1 MASRHAS
8 GRCAAGVVAAGL
20 AIGSFAAVPAVPVA
34 AADRDE
40 VDAARID
47 WAAGRVTA
55 GGTGIADRH
64 APSPAV
70 ALGTSRR
77 GADEAARQRIAGKL
91 GALPLAAGG
100 TLADKLASA
109 AIKARIDAAVEA
121 AITVSAE
128 PETDGSWHVKLAV
141 PLEAIRLAL
150 GEPRAL
156 PAAGDRGPP
165 IVIVEGV
172 AARPAIGWA
181 VGGAAAATL
190 WVKDVPAWA
199 KDAPRAKARSAK
211 AGAIDVDA
219 PGTAATLYVLVG
231 KPSS

>member
-1 MASRHAS
+1 MMVRHRS
-8 GRCAAGVVAAGL
+8 GTYALVVMAGL
-20 AIGSFAAVPAVPVA
+20 VTGAPALTVRVA

-77 GADEAARQRIAGKL
+77 GADDVAKQRIAAKL
-91 GALPLAAGG
+91 GSLPLAAGG
-100 TLADKLASA
+100 TLAEKLADRT
-109 AIKARIDAAVEA
+109 IKARIDAAVAA
-121 AITVSAE
+121 AITVAAE
-128 PETDGSWHVKLAV
+128 PETDGSWHVTLAV

-150 GEPRAL
+150 AAPRTL
-156 PAAGDRGPP
+156 PPTGDRGPP
-165 IVIVEGV
+165 IVVVDGV
-172 AARPAIGWA
+172 AAQPSIGWT
-181 VGGAAAATL
+181 VGGVAAATL

-199 KDAPRAKARSAK
+199 KDAPRVTASSAK
-211 AGAIDVDA
+211 AGAIDMDA
-219 PGTAATLYVLVG
+219 HGTDATDATLYVLVT
-231 KPSS
+231 KS

>member
-1 MASRHAS
+1 MPRMDRRRN
-8 GRCAAGVVAAGL
+8 GRCALVVVITAL
-20 AIGSFAAVPAVPVA
+20 AAVVMAARGA

-77 GADEAARQRIAGKL
+77 GADAAARQRIAAKL
-91 GALPLAAGG
+91 GSLPLAAGG
-100 TLADKLASA
+100 TLADKLADR
-109 AIKARIDAAVEA
+109 AIKGRIDAAVEA
-121 AITVSAE
+121 AITVAVE
-128 PETDGSWHVKLAV
+128 PETDGSWHVTLAV
-141 PLEAIRLAL
+141 PIEAIRQAL

-156 PAAGDRGPP
+156 PPTGDEGPS
-165 IVIVEGV
+165 IVVVEGV
-172 AARPAIGWA
+172 ATKPSIGWT

-190 WVKDVPAWA
+190 WVKEVPAWA
-199 KDAPRAKARSAK
+199 KDAPRAKATSAR

-219 PGTAATLYVLVG
+219 HGTAATLYVVVT
-231 KPSS
+231 K